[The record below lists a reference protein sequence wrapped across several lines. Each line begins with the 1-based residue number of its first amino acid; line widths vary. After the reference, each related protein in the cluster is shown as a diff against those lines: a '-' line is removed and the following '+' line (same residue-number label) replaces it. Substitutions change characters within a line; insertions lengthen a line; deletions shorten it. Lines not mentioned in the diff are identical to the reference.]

1 MCPLAVLGTAYTV
14 INDSFRYKPPNSAML
29 HSGGRAHPRGLH
41 LSCLM
46 VTTTLATASLPHYT
60 CPGLRTRSVVLFE
73 QQLNN
78 VFRYNG
84 CFLGTTALVLLCS
97 TGLAPECSSQGFC
110 QLVVVGEATVVRQQS
125 FRVPKPRNTSVLCVV
140 IVITFRYT
148 TNKSDT
154 QPVPWNTG
162 PPDLVWFTLRSL
174 PAPARGL
181 RSV

>member
-29 HSGGRAHPRGLH
+29 HSGGRAQPRGLH

-73 QQLNN
+73 QQINN